1 LDQTLDAQLDQIITL
16 AFEKK
21 ATDIII
27 IVGVMPILR
36 IDGHLVSVQNFAPL
50 TDEDANRWIQSTMI
64 GKQFDTFVAHKE
76 LDYSFSYQDVRF
88 RANAYFQKGAPAL
101 ALRLLPSDIR
111 TIADL
116 GLPPVLSR
124 FTQPRRGFVIIAGP
138 TGHGKSTTCAAIIEE
153 INRTRGGH
161 VITIEDPIEYIFQN
175 KKAVFSQREVG
186 TDTNSFNRA
195 LRSAVRED
203 PDIIFIGEM
212 RDFETV
218 DAALTLAETGHLV
231 FSTLHTNNA
240 AQSADRMIDMFPPY
254 LQEPARKQLA
264 AVLLGI
270 LSQRLVPKVGGGRI
284 VAAEILIAT
293 SAVRSLIREG
303 KAHQLDNI
311 IATSAADGMI
321 SLDKVLAELV
331 SHGDITLDDG
341 LTWANDPKAVKGML
355 Y

>member
-1 LDQTLDAQLDQIITL
+1 
-16 AFEKK
+16 
-21 ATDIII
+21 
-27 IVGVMPILR
+27 
-36 IDGHLVSVQNFAPL
+36 
-50 TDEDANRWIQSTMI
+50 
-64 GKQFDTFVAHKE
+64 
-76 LDYSFSYQDVRF
+76 
-88 RANAYFQKGAPAL
+88 
-101 ALRLLPSDIR
+101 
-111 TIADL
+111 
-116 GLPPVLSR
+116 
-124 FTQPRRGFVIIAGP
+124 
-138 TGHGKSTTCAAIIEE
+138 
-153 INRTRGGH
+153 
-161 VITIEDPIEYIFQN
+161 
-175 KKAVFSQREVG
+175 EVG

-195 LRSAVRED
+195 LRSAMREN

-284 VAAEILIAT
+284 AAAEILIAT

-331 SHGDITLDDG
+331 SHG
-341 LTWANDPKAVKGML
+341 
-355 Y
+355 